1 MSVRIELDDISVS
14 LGGQP
19 VLDRVSFVIEPGE
32 FIGIIGPNG
41 AGKSTLLRVILG
53 NISADS
59 GQVKIMATDGSPA
72 PRHAIGYMPQ
82 TRLIDPEL
90 PISATDFVG
99 FGLPH
104 RYRPWLNRADRG
116 RVSELLGLVG
126 AAHLAGKP
134 IGRLSGGER
143 QRVCLA
149 QALAGDPKALL
160 LDEPT
165 ASLDPAMQEQIAD
178 LIGGICREKVI
189 SVLFIS
195 HDVELVEERADRMLY
210 MGEGEYSLKVHRT
223 RQLAGGS

>member
-1 MSVRIELDDISVS
+1 
-14 LGGQP
+14 
-19 VLDRVSFVIEPGE
+19 
-32 FIGIIGPNG
+32 
-41 AGKSTLLRVILG
+41 
-53 NISADS
+53 
-59 GQVKIMATDGSPA
+59 
-72 PRHAIGYMPQ
+72 MPQ
-82 TRLIDPEL
+82 SRLIDPEL

-116 RVSELLGLVG
+116 RVGELLGLVG

-149 QALAGDPKALL
+149 QALAGNPKALL

-178 LIGGICREKVI
+178 LVSGICREGAI
-189 SVLFIS
+189 NVLFIS
-195 HDVELVEERADRMLY
+195 HDVELVEKHADRMLY
-210 MGEGEYSLKVHRT
+210 IGEGKYSLKIHRS
-223 RQLAGGS
+223 RQMLGGT